1 MFLLVLAGIFA
12 WGTALE
18 NQQQNISNGLIR
30 LHVVADS
37 DQWED
42 QQIKLLVRDAVLEA
56 AEPMLSEADSVAEA
70 KGMLELSVLE
80 AAANSTLEALGSD
93 DIAVVTLERELFGT
107 RHYDGFSL
115 PGGYYDALRVTI
127 GSGEG
132 KNWWCVVYP
141 QLCMAAVTEEQYSV
155 AVMGG
160 ISAEDMQILQMET
173 PEYELKFKTLEVFE
187 NIMGWFRSRC
197 DGIPTSE

>member
-56 AEPMLSEADSVAEA
+56 AEPMLSGADSVADA
-70 KGMLELSVLE
+70 KGMLELSELE
-80 AAANSTLEALGSD
+80 AAANSTLEALRSD

-187 NIMGWFRSRC
+187 NIMGWFRSRR